1 MKLRALLV
9 FVLLG
14 AVAASFAS
22 FELMLLAGNNGVHR
36 YDPQSNVLL
45 GRFAEYDGTIYD
57 VAVDSTRPGEAVTLT
72 GNGGVNRY
80 DYSTGEFRGGF
91 TVGSFFINERPRI
104 SVMANG
110 NILYTAYTVAEGRPI
125 TKMYS
130 STGVLLSTLDDFGPA
145 YQSLDSIQTSDG
157 KIRTL
162 VRASSGTNFNFY
174 VFNYSSAGVYEGFA
188 TIESGSLANNTFG
201 TLGIMN
207 GRLWASSGN
216 SAADPGRLAYWPGSI
231 TGTATQ
237 IIISSYTIVSGATNY
252 VGGHNGIGYMMH
264 SFLDLGVRKNRLIR
278 YNPNINA
285 ANSTVFVNGLDDQI
299 YGSAIVVAPEP
310 GTMIAL
316 GLGLAAVVRRRKNS
330 A

>member
-9 FVLLG
+9 FGLLG

-72 GNGGVNRY
+72 SNGGVNRY

-91 TVGSFFINERPRI
+91 TVGGFFNNERARI

-110 NILYTAYTVAEGRPI
+110 NILYTAYTVAESRPI

-130 STGVLLSTLDDFGPA
+130 STGVLLSTLDAFGSS

-162 VRASSGTNFNFY
+162 VRTSSGTGFIFF

-188 TIESGSLANNTFG
+188 TIESGSIANNTFG
-201 TLGIMN
+201 NLGIMN

-216 SAADPGRLAYWPGSI
+216 LAADPGRLAYWPGSI
-231 TGTATQ
+231 TGTPTQ
-237 IIISSYTIVSGATNY
+237 IIISSYTIASGATNY

-264 SFLDLGVRKNRLIR
+264 SFFDLGVRKNRLIR

>member
-1 MKLRALLV
+1 
-9 FVLLG
+9 
-14 AVAASFAS
+14 
-22 FELMLLAGNNGVHR
+22 
-36 YDPQSNVLL
+36 
-45 GRFAEYDGTIYD
+45 
-57 VAVDSTRPGEAVTLT
+57 
-72 GNGGVNRY
+72 
-80 DYSTGEFRGGF
+80 
-91 TVGSFFINERPRI
+91 
-104 SVMANG
+104 
-110 NILYTAYTVAEGRPI
+110 
-125 TKMYS
+125 
-130 STGVLLSTLDDFGPA
+130 
-145 YQSLDSIQTSDG
+145 
-157 KIRTL
+157 
-162 VRASSGTNFNFY
+162 
-174 VFNYSSAGVYEGFA
+174 
-188 TIESGSLANNTFG
+188 
-201 TLGIMN
+201 MN